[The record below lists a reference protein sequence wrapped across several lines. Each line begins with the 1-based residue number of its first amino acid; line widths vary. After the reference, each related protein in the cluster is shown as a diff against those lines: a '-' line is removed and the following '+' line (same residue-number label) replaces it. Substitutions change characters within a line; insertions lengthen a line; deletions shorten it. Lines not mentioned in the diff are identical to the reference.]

1 MIRVAPDDF
10 RRPGRTIGLEGRR
23 RTPPRQ
29 GRPSSLGF
37 FYGGADERVSDA
49 GGTVGA
55 MTRATENPGSLST
68 EELFRRN
75 RAIPDPAVVEELVRR
90 FEPLARGVARRYYS
104 RGEPLDDLFQVANVG
119 LLKAIARFDP
129 ARGFAFTSFATPTM
143 LGELK
148 RYFRDS
154 GWAVHVPRG
163 VKERAVEL
171 ARVTDQLS
179 SRLGRSPSV
188 TELAAALGATEEQT
202 LEALEAYHARHAAPL
217 DPGSDDDDD
226 AARLRPAALLGA
238 VDERLE
244 QAEYLTMIAQGVETL
259 SDADRT
265 ILYLR
270 FEQDLTQSEIAR
282 RVGSSQMQVS
292 RLLRAAIEKIRRVS
306 GEVDPPPAAR
316 AQLR

>member
-1 MIRVAPDDF
+1 V
-10 RRPGRTIGLEGRR
+10 
-23 RTPPRQ
+23 
-29 GRPSSLGF
+29 
-37 FYGGADERVSDA
+37 DERVSDE
-49 GGTVGA
+49 GGTAGA
-55 MTRATENPGSLST
+55 MMRGSENPGSLSI
-68 EELFRRN
+68 EELFRRY
-75 RAIPDPAVVEELVRR
+75 RTAPDPVLIEELVRR
-90 FEPLARGVARRYYS
+90 FEPLTRSVARRYYS
-104 RGEPLDDLFQVANVG
+104 RGEPLDDLIQVANVG

-129 ARGFAFTSFATPTM
+129 DRGFAFSSFATPTM

-171 ARVTDQLS
+171 ARVTEKLS
-179 SRLGRSPSV
+179 SQLGRSPSV
-188 TELAAALGATEEQT
+188 TELAQALGATEEQT

-217 DPGSDDDDD
+217 EHSSDDDDD
-226 AARLRPAALLGA
+226 NASLRPAAVLGA

-259 SDADRT
+259 SDSDRT

-270 FEQDLTQSEIAR
+270 FECDLTQSEIAR
-282 RVGSSQMQVS
+282 RVGTSQMQVS

-306 GEVDPPPAAR
+306 GETGLPAASQT
-316 AQLR
+316 QLR